1 MNQTEQMREAFIR
14 ALKTTPLWQ
23 TLENEIPGAAQWNGL
38 EDELFEAFDAVSKA
52 LAAEPAKQEPCPS
65 CRNAD
70 IYACTCPF
78 KTARNSQPECFEPA
92 KLVRL
97 TNEEVSKIENRV
109 WANTIDKGGLMALF
123 IHRFSKAIQDAFIA
137 KNGWK

>member
-1 MNQTEQMREAFIR
+1 MNQNEQMRE
-14 ALKTTPLWQ
+14 L
-23 TLENEIPGAAQWNGL
+23 
-38 EDELFEAFDAVSKA
+38 
-52 LAAEPAKQEPCPS
+52 CPS

-97 TNEEVSKIENRV
+97 TDHEIWSDDGIMSLNADLGLTFDEISQL
-109 WANTIDKGGLMALF
+109 ANAIMDAL
-123 IHRFSKAIQDAFIA
+123 IA
-137 KNGWK
+137 KNGGKP

>member
-1 MNQTEQMREAFIR
+1 MNQTEQMRE
-14 ALKTTPLWQ
+14 L
-23 TLENEIPGAAQWNGL
+23 
-38 EDELFEAFDAVSKA
+38 
-52 LAAEPAKQEPCPS
+52 CPS

-97 TNEEVSKIENRV
+97 TEDDLEKIYMRFVGYEGLSPRV
-109 WANTIDKGGLMALF
+109 FHDITGCVMA
-123 IHRFSKAIQDAFIA
+123 AMIA
-137 KNGWK
+137 KNGGSHATD